1 MDSDMSLTEKK
12 IERIRK
18 VFERYEE
25 GILLDSELWQEVNY
39 VANYPNIPLG
49 INEGIAR

>member
-18 VFERYEE
+18 VFEQYEK
-25 GILLDSELWQEVNY
+25 GILLDSELWQEINY
-39 VANYPNIPLG
+39 VANYEEKN
-49 INEGIAR
+49 